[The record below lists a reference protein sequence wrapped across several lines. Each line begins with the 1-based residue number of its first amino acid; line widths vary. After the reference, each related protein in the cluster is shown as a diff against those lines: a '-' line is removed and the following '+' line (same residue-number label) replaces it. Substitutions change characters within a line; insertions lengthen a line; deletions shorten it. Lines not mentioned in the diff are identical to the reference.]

1 MKKTTAITI
10 RSLIVLPAFLW
21 IFSSLGEAATIE
33 VNCSSASL
41 QAAIERAKPGDTLSV
56 SGTCKEN
63 LVIHEEVARIT
74 LDGQGKATIEGADA
88 GKRIIEVR
96 GRGITIKGFTITGGR
111 IGVLVTRGGHAVI
124 DGNTVQGAASNGI
137 VVIRQ
142 SSASIANNTVQNN
155 GRQGIVVNGSSAS
168 IGNNTVKNNGSFG
181 IVINDTSAVL
191 VGVFGVNDRTA
202 SPNIIE
208 NNRIG
213 IIVGNSS
220 SARIVGNTI
229 RNNKRSGI
237 IVRRASSLIS
247 SNKIDGNGR
256 NGIMIHNSNVTLGRR
271 RGSRITQLPNS
282 TTSNNNGAGI
292 WCSGNSSVDGRLGSL
307 NGEEEVK
314 DIDSSCVD
322 SLKP

>member
-1 MKKTTAITI
+1 MEKTTVIVI
-10 RSLIVLPAFLW
+10 RCLIVFAAFLW
-21 IFSSLGEAATIE
+21 ILSSVAEAATIE
-33 VNCSSASL
+33 VDCSSASL
-41 QAAIERAKPGDTLSV
+41 QAAVEKAKPGDTLSV

-137 VVIRQ
+137 VVARH

-155 GRQGIVVNGSSAS
+155 GRQGIAVNGSSAR

-181 IVINDTSAVL
+181 IVINDTSAVM
-191 VGVFGVNDRTA
+191 VGVFGVNDRTT

-208 NNRIG
+208 NNRTG
-213 IIVGNSS
+213 IIVGYSS

-229 RNNKRSGI
+229 RNNKRAGI
-237 IVRRASSLIS
+237 IVNRSSSLIS

-256 NGIMIHNSNVTLGRR
+256 NGIMIQNSNVSLGRR
-271 RGSRITQLPNS
+271 RGSRIIALPNS
-282 TTSNNNGAGI
+282 STSNNSGAGI
-292 WCSGNSSVDGRLGSL
+292 KCRGNSSVSGRLGSL
-307 NGEEEVK
+307 KGEEGAK
-314 DIDSSCVD
+314 DIDPSCVD